1 MYHALAAEASDR
13 DPVGLSVTSGMFQRQ
28 MRWLA
33 RHGWRTLDLDAY
45 LASRF
50 GSRSGRRSV
59 LLTFDDGYRS
69 TLELGFPV
77 LRELRFP
84 GLLFVTPGAIGTTA
98 RWWDEMPDAPL
109 VDADQL
115 RTLANQGVEVGAH
128 GMEHVVMPGLSD
140 AELRRNTQDAS
151 HALADLVGRK
161 PRAFAYP
168 GGEFDGRV
176 AAAVEQAGFTV
187 AFSVTLD
194 GGRFGV
200 PRIGISSSDDL
211 RTFRVKLV
219 PAYQAANRAFA
230 KHPNLRHRI
239 RDLVAQ

>member
-13 DPVGLSVTSGMFQRQ
+13 DPVGLCVTSRMFERQ

-33 RHGWRTLDLDAY
+33 RYGWHALELDAY

-50 GSRSGRRSV
+50 GSRSGARSV

-84 GLLFVTPGAIGTTA
+84 GLLFVTPGAIGATA
-98 RWWDEMPDAPL
+98 RWWDAMPEAPL

-115 RTLANQGVEVGAH
+115 RNLASLGVEVGAH
-128 GMEHVVMPGLSD
+128 GMEHVFMPGLSD
-140 AELRRNTQDAS
+140 AELRRNTQEAS
-151 HALADLVGRK
+151 DALADLVGRK

-168 GGEFDGRV
+168 GGQFDTRV

-187 AFSVTLD
+187 AFSVTLH

-200 PRIGISSSDDL
+200 PRIGISPSDDL

-219 PAYQAANRAFA
+219 PGYQAASRAFA
-230 KHPNLRHRI
+230 KHPHLRYRI
-239 RDLVAQ
+239 RELVAR

>member
-1 MYHALAAEASDR
+1 
-13 DPVGLSVTSGMFQRQ
+13 MFERQ

-33 RHGWRTLDLDAY
+33 RRGWHALELDAY

-59 LLTFDDGYRS
+59 LLTFDDGYVS

-77 LRELRFP
+77 LQELRFP
-84 GLLFVTPGAIGTTA
+84 GVLFVTPAAIGATA
-98 RWWDEMPDAPL
+98 RRCDAIPDAPL

-115 RTLANQGVEVGAH
+115 RTLANKGVEVGAH
-128 GMEHVVMPGLSD
+128 GMEHVFMPGLSD
-140 AELRRNTQDAS
+140 ADLRRNTQEAS
-151 HALADLVGRK
+151 HALADLVGTK

-168 GGEFDGRV
+168 GGQFDGRV

-200 PRIGISSSDDL
+200 PRIGIGPSDDL
-211 RTFRVKLV
+211 RTFRLKLV
-219 PAYQAANRAFA
+219 PAYQAASRAFA
-230 KHPNLRHRI
+230 NHPHLRCRI
-239 RDLVAQ
+239 RQLVTR